1 MMKVTSLLIICLVA
15 TSAYAVDISDIEDLE
30 LLAMD
35 TEDAFS
41 DVLALFDQL
50 IS

>member
-1 MMKVTSLLIICLVA
+1 MKVTSLLIICLVA
-15 TSAYAVDISDIEDLE
+15 VSASAVDITDIEDLE

-41 DVLALFDQL
+41 DVLALFD
-50 IS
+50 

>member
-1 MMKVTSLLIICLVA
+1 MKVTSLLIICLVA
-15 TSAYAVDISDIEDLE
+15 ASASTVDITDIEDLE

-41 DVLALFDQL
+41 YVLALFDQL

>member
-1 MMKVTSLLIICLVA
+1 MKVTSLLIVCLIA
-15 TSAYAVDISDIEDLE
+15 TTAFAVDITDVEDLE

-41 DVLALFDQL
+41 DVLSLFD
-50 IS
+50 